1 MKKQLI
7 ILLLL
12 IPLILLPA
20 ANNQKIHPID
30 SEIYEAITYL
40 YISSGYALPST
51 AGPWSSDELLKL
63 FNKIDPTKLN
73 SGGRTVYDY
82 VSQQLGAEAKLF
94 KFGLEAALE
103 ANIHTDAVNFT
114 SRELWVKNTNERKP
128 ILDIILETNI
138 ANHFYGYSSFAFDG
152 RRFNQFSEEEGHSS
166 AYFGQE
172 ILTTN
177 IFPLYGQGIG
187 DIDLGFPYRAFGA
200 LGGSGWS
207 FQIGRENLSW
217 GAGKT
222 GNLMLGD
229 HLRYHDTARLALYGK
244 NFKYT
249 LASSFFA
256 HPHQYYPLLDENDD
270 YKFIQRD
277 QRTPL
282 YGLNMFLGHRLEWR
296 LFKDKVGIA
305 LSEAIMYQTAI
316 DEDGNIIDSVL
327 DPRILNPSMIF
338 HNLYIRSN
346 ANSLLT
352 FEVDYSPIKH
362 LNIYAQ
368 IAIDEFALP
377 GGEPMPGVADKAYP
391 NAYGYLA
398 GVQTSLPLKKGMV
411 YGSFEFA
418 LTDPFLY
425 LRDDGPTFAG
435 QKWGEYGINF
445 VVAHREYSG
454 PGITNGVTYHE
465 EFLGYKYGGDALVF
479 NLNGGYKEFGKWFA
493 EGNLFYML
501 HGTHDQ
507 WTLWGLAHKNPDKGA
522 NEPPVLSTPTD
533 THWTQNNRDPQ
544 AHLNR
549 DAVSKTFVA
558 GAKGGYTILK
568 GLDVYGQAD
577 FIYILNPGNISTN
590 PAIYDFQFSVGV
602 SYKL

>member
-114 SRELWVKNTNERKP
+114 SRELWVKNTNDRKP
-128 ILDIILETNI
+128 LLDVILETNI
-138 ANHFYGYSSFAFDG
+138 ANHFYGYSSIIFDG
-152 RRFNQFSEEEGHSS
+152 RRFNQFSKEEGHSS

-177 IFPLYGQGIG
+177 LFFLYGKGIE
-187 DIDLGFPYRAFGA
+187 DLDLGIPYRAFGA

-207 FQIGRENLSW
+207 FQIGRDNLSW

-256 HPHQYYPLLDENDD
+256 HPDQYYPILEGG
-270 YKFIQRD
+270 KFVEID

-282 YGLNMFLGHRLEWR
+282 YGLNMFLAHRLEWR
-296 LFKDKVGIA
+296 LFKDKVGFA
-305 LSEAIMYQTAI
+305 LSEAIMYQTAKG
-316 DEDGNIIDSVL
+316 EDGLLDTVL
-327 DPRILNPSMIF
+327 
-338 HNLYIRSN
+338 
-346 ANSLLT
+346 
-352 FEVDYSPIKH
+352 
-362 LNIYAQ
+362 
-368 IAIDEFALP
+368 
-377 GGEPMPGVADKAYP
+377 
-391 NAYGYLA
+391 
-398 GVQTSLPLKKGMV
+398 
-411 YGSFEFA
+411 
-418 LTDPFLY
+418 
-425 LRDDGPTFAG
+425 
-435 QKWGEYGINF
+435 
-445 VVAHREYSG
+445 
-454 PGITNGVTYHE
+454 
-465 EFLGYKYGGDALVF
+465 
-479 NLNGGYKEFGKWFA
+479 
-493 EGNLFYML
+493 
-501 HGTHDQ
+501 
-507 WTLWGLAHKNPDKGA
+507 
-522 NEPPVLSTPTD
+522 
-533 THWTQNNRDPQ
+533 
-544 AHLNR
+544 
-549 DAVSKTFVA
+549 
-558 GAKGGYTILK
+558 
-568 GLDVYGQAD
+568 
-577 FIYILNPGNISTN
+577 
-590 PAIYDFQFSVGV
+590 
-602 SYKL
+602 

>member
-1 MKKQLI
+1 MKKLTFT
-7 ILLLL
+7 LLLL

-20 ANNQKIHPID
+20 TNTQKIHPVN

-63 FNKIDPTKLN
+63 LNKIDPTKLN
-73 SGGRTVYDY
+73 SGSKSVYDY
-82 VSQQLGAEAKLF
+82 VSKELGAEAKLF

-114 SRELWVKNTNERKP
+114 SRELWVKNTNDRKP

-138 ANHFYGYSSFAFDG
+138 ANHFYGYSSFTFDG
-152 RRFNQFSEEEGHSS
+152 RRFNQFSPNEGHSS

-177 IFPLYGQGIG
+177 IFLLYGGGVG

-207 FQIGRENLSW
+207 FQIGRDNLSW

-256 HPHQYYPLLDENDD
+256 HPDQYYPIIGSDG
-270 YKFIQRD
+270 KFVQHD
-277 QRTPL
+277 QRSSL

-296 LFKDKVGIA
+296 MFKDKVGFA
-305 LSEAIMYQTAI
+305 LSEAMMYQTAKG
-316 DEDGNIIDSVL
+316 DDGLLDSIL
-327 DPRILNPSMIF
+327 DPRIFNPAMLF

-346 ANSLLT
+346 SNSILT
-352 FEVDYSPIKH
+352 FEADYSPIKY

-368 IAIDEFALP
+368 VAIDEFALP
-377 GGEPMPGVADKAYP
+377 GENVPGVAPKAYP
-391 NAYGYLA
+391 DGFGYLA

-425 LRDDGPTFAG
+425 LRDGGPTFAG
-435 QKWGEYGINF
+435 QELGEYGINF

-454 PGITNGVTYHE
+454 PGMGNGVTYYE

-479 NLNGGYKEFGKWFA
+479 NLNGGYKEFGKWYA

-501 HGTHDQ
+501 HGTHDK
-507 WTLWGLAHKNPDKGA
+507 WTLWGLAHKTPNEA
-522 NEPPVLSTPTD
+522 NHEPPVLSTPTD
-533 THWTQNNRDPQ
+533 THWTQNQGDPQ
-544 AHLNR
+544 AHLER
-549 DAVSKTFVA
+549 DAVSQTFVA

-577 FIYILNPGNISTN
+577 FIYILNPGNISTR

-602 SYKL
+602 SYNL